1 MRRKREREKRKTG
14 PGTKG
19 GVDEADDKG
28 DDKGNDGDEHDDG
41 NQQNQDEQA
50 QRQLH
55 RDALDEPRSTRV
67 GTGTGSWRGK
77 GVRRSRRAREHL
89 LPMKKARMIMIRK
102 KTTMMPARMN
112 STVSRCLDS
121 IWSSSVTAQM
131 RVRKGADEIR
141 LLGTYR
147 RCSQTQS

>member
-112 STVSRCLDS
+112 STSEASANIMNRR
-121 IWSSSVTAQM
+121 VTFGD
-131 RVRKGADEIR
+131 RTCTKEC
-141 LLGTYR
+141 TTR
-147 RCSQTQS
+147 RPT